1 MWTSKVN
8 PLLLA
13 HSGCTREATGCPT
26 CASSARCRF
35 RSDARCTGAATPTDP
50 PSCATPFPTVHS
62 PSLPYKQQVVHD
74 HVLVD
79 SLHEGADAHHQVRE
93 LRARL
98 LGTLHGLSEVAVET
112 LLGTV
117 VGKETVD
124 ELRITVFTEADS
136 LSARANLLVL
146 GKLPMSERMQSNVF
160 AVHIEH
166 DHVVHIHSVKEG
178 ADAVGSPRRLPSEG
192 PSLHEPDGIG
202 ISRLQR
208 LHETATAGRQ
218 ILRLPGLG
226 VA

>member
-1 MWTSKVN
+1 MTSTLVRQPISC
-8 PLLLA
+8 PLQILRL
-13 HSGCTREATGCPT
+13 
-26 CASSARCRF
+26 
-35 RSDARCTGAATPTDP
+35 
-50 PSCATPFPTVHS
+50 PFQGYVER
-62 PSLPYKQQVVHD
+62 VVD
-74 HVLVD
+74 HVVLVD

-117 VGKETVD
+117 VRKETLD

-178 ADAVGSPRRLPSEG
+178 ADAVGSPRRLPSQG